1 MLIVSVMNE
10 RCYLVYALAPAGM
23 SARDA
28 NDRFNDYVADERRGI
43 CVFHDHFVGEHGGVA
58 VFDVRSDAELAAVRD
73 PGPLA
78 GWHMVVHGL
87 TFALTAV
94 GFAAQTEFT
103 LDQYAGTTLEALRA
117 AEAPDKRYWWRGDA
131 E

>member
-1 MLIVSVMNE
+1 MSA

-23 SARDA
+23 GARDA
-28 NDRFNDYVADERRGI
+28 NDQFNDYIGDERRGL
-43 CVFHDHFVGEHGGVA
+43 CVFHDHFVREHGGVA
-58 VFDVRSDAELAAVRD
+58 VFDVRNDDELAVVHD

-78 GWHMVVHGL
+78 GWEIRVHGL

-103 LDQYAGTTLEALRA
+103 LQQYRGTTLEALRA
-117 AEAPDKRYWWRGDA
+117 DEAPEKRYWWREA
-131 E
+131 TE